1 MKLTTLLSLALA
13 GLGFAE
19 STRVYIGTGADGIY
33 TTMLNLETGEMT
45 ETKRL
50 FEQKGTGFLEM
61 SPDGKILYSTA
72 QLEKGKGGVRAYRI
86 DKDGTLHHW
95 GKGTYDGRGL
105 CHVSLDATGQTL
117 LGADYGGGKVASFR
131 IDSQGKPTD
140 AVTVNN
146 HKGSSGNSQR
156 QKGPHA
162 HSFYAGPDNKF
173 GYAPDLGIDKVMI
186 YELDPPKGA
195 VKEVGF
201 AKSPPG
207 GGPRHMKFGKD
218 GKQAYVLNE
227 LKLSVSVY
235 DRDPKT
241 GGLEL
246 KETVSVFEDGFDS
259 NRMSCS
265 EIRISKDGRFAYTG
279 NRDLTDQERDSVS
292 VFQIGEGGKLK
303 LIQTENCRLS
313 IPRNIN
319 LDPSGKWLLV
329 AGQKSNEVTSFKV
342 DTKTG
347 KLMFSGQRTEVP
359 KAMCIEFARN
369 YRMAAAIS
377 AASISTSLLWAATS
391 AS

>member
-1 MKLTTLLSLALA
+1 MKLTTIISLALA
-13 GLGFAE
+13 GGGLAE

-45 ETKRL
+45 DTKRA
-50 FEQKGTGFLEM
+50 FEQRGTGFLEM
-61 SPDGKILYSTA
+61 SGDGKMLYSTA
-72 QLEKGKGGVRAYRI
+72 QFGEGKAGVKAYRI
-86 DKDGTLHHW
+86 ADDGSLHQW

-105 CHVSLDATGQTL
+105 CHVSLDSTGKIL
-117 LGADYGGGKVASFR
+117 LGADYGGGKAASFPV
-131 IDSQGKPTD
+131 DDKGKPGD
-140 AVTVNN
+140 AITVNQ
-146 HKGSSGNSQR
+146 HKGSSVNSRR

-186 YELDPPKGA
+186 YELDPAKGA
-195 VKEVGF
+195 VKEVGS

-207 GGPRHMKFGKD
+207 AGPRHMKFGKD

-235 DRDPKT
+235 DRDPKR
-241 GGLEL
+241 GALKI
-246 KETVSVFEDGFDS
+246 KETVSVFEEGFDS
-259 NRMSCS
+259 DKMSCS

-279 NRDLTDQERDSVS
+279 NRDLTDQRRDSVS
-292 VFQIGEGGKLK
+292 VLEIGEGGKLK

-319 LDPSGKWLLV
+319 LHPSGKWLLV

-342 DTKTG
+342 DVKTG
-347 KLMFSGQRTEVP
+347 KLMFSGQRTAVP
-359 KAMCIEFARN
+359 KAMCIEFAR
-369 YRMAAAIS
+369 R
-377 AASISTSLLWAATS
+377 
-391 AS
+391 

>member
-1 MKLTTLLSLALA
+1 MKLTNLFFLALT

-33 TTMLNLETGEMT
+33 TTMLNLETGEMAD
-45 ETKRL
+45 TKRA

-61 SPDGKILYSTA
+61 RPDGKMLYSTA
-72 QLEKGKGGVRAYRI
+72 QFEKGKAGVRAYRI
-86 DKDGTLHHW
+86 DKDGSLHHG
-95 GKGTYDGRGL
+95 GKGIYEGRGL
-105 CHVSLDATGQTL
+105 CHVSLDATGRVL
-117 LGADYGGGKVASFR
+117 LGADYGGGKVASFLLN
-131 IDSQGKPTD
+131 GKGVPGD
-140 AVTVNN
+140 AVTVND
-146 HKGSSGNSQR
+146 HKGSSVNLKR

-186 YELDPPKGA
+186 YKLDSDKGA

-207 GGPRHMKFGKD
+207 AGPRHMKFGRN

-235 DRDPKT
+235 DRNP
-241 GGLEL
+241 GNGEL
-246 KETVSVFEDGFDS
+246 KIKETVSVFKDGVDGS
-259 NRMSCS
+259 NMSCS
-265 EIRISKDGRFAYTG
+265 EIRISKDGKFAYAA
-279 NRDLTDQERDSVS
+279 NRDLTDQRRDSVS

-342 DTKTG
+342 DAETG
-347 KLMFSGQRTEVP
+347 KLLFSGQRTAVP
-359 KAMCIEFARN
+359 RAMCIEFTRN
-369 YRMAAAIS
+369 
-377 AASISTSLLWAATS
+377 
-391 AS
+391 

>member
-1 MKLTTLLSLALA
+1 MKLTTLLSLALT

-45 ETKRL
+45 DTKRA

-61 SPDGKILYSTA
+61 SSDGKMLYSTA
-72 QLEKGKGGVRAYRI
+72 KFEEGKAGVRAYRI
-86 DKDGTLHHW
+86 DKDGSLHHG
-95 GKGTYDGRGL
+95 GKGTYEGRGL
-105 CHVSLDATGQTL
+105 CHVSLDATGKIL
-117 LGADYGGGKVASFR
+117 LGADYGGGKVASFQ
-131 IDSQGKPTD
+131 IEAKGAPSD
-140 AVTVNN
+140 AVTVND
-146 HKGSSGNSQR
+146 HKGSSVNSKR

-162 HSFYAGPDNKF
+162 HSFYAGPDNKY

-186 YELDPPKGA
+186 YELDLAKGE

-207 GGPRHMKFGKD
+207 AGPRHMKFGKD

-241 GGLEL
+241 GALKI
-246 KETVSVFEDGFDS
+246 KETVSVFEEGYDS
-259 NRMSCS
+259 SKISCS

-279 NRDLTDQERDSVS
+279 NRDLTDQRRDSIS
-292 VFQIGEGGKLK
+292 VLEIGEGGKLK

-347 KLMFSGQRTEVP
+347 KLMFSGQRTPVP
-359 KAMCIEFARN
+359 TAMCIEFARN
-369 YRMAAAIS
+369 
-377 AASISTSLLWAATS
+377 
-391 AS
+391 